1 MERES
6 LEMDVVFV
14 GAGPANLSGALHL
27 SRLIAEHNSGI
38 ESGQREGK
46 SLGETQIAVIEKGSA
61 VGAHCLSGAVMDP
74 RGLAELIPDF
84 KEQGAPLEAE
94 VKEDFFYY
102 LTKGRAVRSP
112 INPPPLNNHGYYI
125 VSLNRLTAWLGEKC
139 EEAGVNIFPEF
150 PGADLLFDE
159 NDRVLGVRTGDKGID
174 KEGKQKPNFEAG
186 VDLLAKVT
194 VLGEGVRGSLTKK
207 LVRRLGLDE
216 GREPQVYSLGVKE
229 LWELPDD
236 RYPAGRVT
244 HTLGFPSDQWTYGGG
259 WIYGMQNRVLNIG
272 YVTGLD
278 YRDPLIDPHAEFQ
291 KYKTHPFIAQLLAGG
306 KMIRYGAKAIAAGG
320 LHAMPRM
327 YSDGVLIVGD
337 SAGFLNA
344 ARLKG
349 IHSAIKSGML
359 AAETIFEALV
369 ADNFSAAQLGSFEA
383 RVKDSWITPELR
395 RYRNFH
401 AGFRHGRWL
410 GMANAGLQY
419 ITGGRAWGILD
430 REHQEPGHEAMQKLS
445 AYGYHGNGAVAP
457 RYKELR
463 FDKQI
468 TFDKVTDV
476 YHAAVGHDEDQP
488 AHLHVLDTNICAT
501 RCAEEYGN
509 PCQRFCPAAV
519 YEMVEVAGTHGVK
532 SEPPASAGGSSGNP
546 TNRGPQAGS
555 RLGLADREGADA
567 KPRRQLQIN
576 FSNCV
581 HCKTCDIMDP
591 YQIINWVTPEGGGGP
606 DYVGM

>member
-27 SRLIAEHNSGI
+27 ARLVAEHNEAVTG
-38 ESGQREGK
+38 GKREGK
-46 SLGETQIAVIEKGSA
+46 SLGEIQIAVIEKGSS
-61 VGAHCLSGAVMDP
+61 VGAHILSGAVMDP
-74 RGLAELIPDF
+74 RGLVELIPDF
-84 KEQGAPLEAE
+84 VEQGAPLESP
-94 VKEDFFYY
+94 VKEDHFLY
-102 LTKGRAVRSP
+102 LTPKHAIRSP

-150 PGADLLFDE
+150 PGAEMLYDA
-159 NDRVLGVRTGDKGID
+159 NDRVVGVRTGDKGID
-174 KEGKQKPNFEAG
+174 KEGKRKANFEPG
-186 VDLLAKVT
+186 VDLLARVT

-207 LVRRLGLDE
+207 LIQRLGLDE

-229 LWELPDD
+229 LWDLPDD
-236 RYPAGRVT
+236 RYPTGRVT

-291 KYKTHPFIAQLLAGG
+291 KFKSHPFVAKLLDGG

-320 LHAMPRM
+320 LHAMPRL
-327 YSDGVLIVGD
+327 YADGVLIIGD
-337 SAGFLNA
+337 SAGLLNA

-369 ADNFSAAQLGSFEA
+369 AADFSAGKLQSFES
-383 RVKDSWITPELR
+383 RVKESWITPELR

-401 AGFRHGRWL
+401 AAFSHGRWL

-430 REHQEPGHEAMQKLS
+430 RDHQEAGHEVMRKLS
-445 AYGYHGNGAVAP
+445 DYGYQGDNPAQ
-457 RYKELR
+457 RYQDLR
-463 FDKQI
+463 FDGTL
-468 TFDKVTDV
+468 TFNKVTDV
-476 YHAAVGHDEDQP
+476 YHAAVAHEDRKSTR
-488 AHLHVLDTNICAT
+488 LNSSHV
-501 RCAEEYGN
+501 
-509 PCQRFCPAAV
+509 
-519 YEMVEVAGTHGVK
+519 
-532 SEPPASAGGSSGNP
+532 
-546 TNRGPQAGS
+546 
-555 RLGLADREGADA
+555 
-567 KPRRQLQIN
+567 
-576 FSNCV
+576 
-581 HCKTCDIMDP
+581 
-591 YQIINWVTPEGGGGP
+591 
-606 DYVGM
+606 